1 MSPRTEEQNQKI
13 KDERHEQ
20 ILQAGIAV
28 FAHKGFAA
36 TKITD
41 IAAAANMSHGLI
53 YHYFTSKEAVYVA
66 IIERAMQGA
75 AVFAT
80 EALEKPGTAWERLR
94 YLCERQLAGIREHPE
109 YYAVIVQALTSQDIP
124 EEAHAALQRFGSKV
138 YMATLTLVQ
147 QGQQAGQVVAGDP
160 VELTYAFYSLIQGIA
175 ISTVSQLRVRP
186 QETTDNDHSIKVDTA
201 LRILK
206 A

>member
-109 YYAVIVQALTSQDIP
+109 YYAVI
-124 EEAHAALQRFGSKV
+124 
-138 YMATLTLVQ
+138 
-147 QGQQAGQVVAGDP
+147 
-160 VELTYAFYSLIQGIA
+160 
-175 ISTVSQLRVRP
+175 
-186 QETTDNDHSIKVDTA
+186 
-201 LRILK
+201 
-206 A
+206 